1 MESITW
7 VLMSITILFL
17 ILLLIKSIIKREF
30 CVLCVSVALS
40 WITLLM
46 LYHNNLFANKTII
59 AILMGMTALGI
70 YYFLEKKIKREL
82 TIFRLPFLL
91 TLVFIIY
98 TALESFSLNSLIF
111 LVVLWVV
118 FILIY
123 LFRHNTGFNKF
134 TNKLIEC
141 CKKW

>member
-1 MESITW
+1 MDIITST
-7 VLMSITILFL
+7 LIGIAGLFL
-17 ILLLIKSIIKREF
+17 ILLLVKSIIKRDF
-30 CVLCVSVALS
+30 CVLCASVALT
-40 WITLLM
+40 WIV
-46 LYHNNLFANKTII
+46 LFVLFLTGFFSEKTII

-70 YYFLEKKIKREL
+70 YYLLEKKIKREL

-98 TALESFSLNSLIF
+98 TVLESFSLNSLIF
-111 LVVLWVV
+111 LAVLWVI

-134 TNKLIEC
+134 TNKLIGC

>member
-1 MESITW
+1 MELITLI
-7 VLMSITILFL
+7 LMGIAGLFL
-17 ILLLIKSIIKREF
+17 ILLLVKSIIKREF

-40 WITLLM
+40 WITLLI
-46 LYHNNLFANKTII
+46 LYYNNLFANKTII
-59 AILMGMTALGI
+59 AILMGMTALGV
-70 YYFLEKKIKREL
+70 YYLIEKKIKRES

-111 LVVLWVV
+111 LAVLWFV

>member
-1 MESITW
+1 MELITW
-7 VLMSITILFL
+7 VLMGIAGLFL
-17 ILLLIKSIIKREF
+17 ILLLVNSIIKREF

-40 WITLLM
+40 WITLLI
-46 LYHNNLFANKTII
+46 LYYNNLFANKTII
-59 AILMGMTALGI
+59 ATLMGMTALGV
-70 YYFLEKKIKREL
+70 YYLLEKKIKREL

-98 TALESFSLNSLIF
+98 TTLESFSLNSLIF
-111 LVVLWVV
+111 LVVLWVI

-134 TNKLIEC
+134 TNKLIGC

>member
-1 MESITW
+1 MELITW
-7 VLMSITILFL
+7 ILTGIAGLFL
-17 ILLLIKSIIKREF
+17 ILLLVKSIIKKEF

-40 WITLLM
+40 WITLLI
-46 LYHNNLFANKTII
+46 LYYNNLFANKTII

-70 YYFLEKKIKREL
+70 YYLLEKKVKKKL

-91 TLVFIIY
+91 TLIFIIY
-98 TALESFSLNSLIF
+98 TVLESFSLNSLIF
-111 LVVLWVV
+111 LVALWGF

>member
-1 MESITW
+1 MGI
-7 VLMSITILFL
+7 VGLFL
-17 ILLLIKSIIKREF
+17 ILLLVKSIIKKEF
-30 CVLCVSVALS
+30 CVLCVSFALS
-40 WITLLM
+40 WITLLI
-46 LYHNNLFANKTII
+46 LYYSNIFVNKTII

-70 YYFLEKKIKREL
+70 YYLLEKKVKKEL

-98 TALESFSLNSLIF
+98 IVLENFNLNSLIF
-111 LVVLWVV
+111 LGVLWVV

-123 LFRHNTGFNKF
+123 LFRNNTGFKKF